1 MSALVSL
8 LHDNNESDDD
18 ELYYRTCINLLVI
31 SKLQVDDLLDTRKK
45 TFELLRPSQSWIPL
59 SAYRYWYSQNRRD
72 NVVAIQQLF
81 YDVNKIDSG
90 NLSQLQLTDEQQHRL
105 KKLVSKSRKGLKK
118 LSETYSKDVQTT
130 ARIEYL
136 YTESEKNGWEYYYRN
151 KSEKEHKNKNS
162 NNLY

>member
-8 LHDNNESDDD
+8 LHENGEDDD
-18 ELYYRTCINLLVI
+18 ELYYQTCINLIVI

-45 TFELLRPSQSWIPL
+45 TFELLRPSQSWIPI
-59 SAYRYWYSQNRRD
+59 SVYRYWYSQNRRD
-72 NVVAIQQLF
+72 NVVALQRLF
-81 YDVNKIDSG
+81 FDVNKIDSG
-90 NLSQLQLTDEQQHRL
+90 NLSQLRLTDEQQHRL

-136 YTESEKNGWEYYYRN
+136 YTESEKNGWEYHYKN
-151 KSEKEHKNKNS
+151 NNSPKESKKRHF
-162 NNLY
+162 

>member
-1 MSALVSL
+1 MSALVSSAL
-8 LHDNNESDDD
+8 LNNEEADDD
-18 ELYYRTCINLLVI
+18 EIYYQTCINLIVL

-59 SAYRYWYSQNRRD
+59 GMYRYWYSQNRRD
-72 NVVAIQQLF
+72 NVVALQQLF
-81 YDVNKIDSG
+81 YDVNKIDTG
-90 NLSQLQLTDEQQHRL
+90 KLHQLELSKEQKTRI

-136 YTESEKNGWEYYYRN
+136 YTESEKNSWEYFC
-151 KSEKEHKNKNS
+151 KNNQDFKT
-162 NNLY
+162 